1 MTVKEWLQYGRKL
14 NDEVEQLKYAQRQ
27 ALELAC
33 ETSIDMNNE
42 KVQTSGG
49 NATERKFIAYADYSK
64 MLDEKIDE
72 LVDYRVRMLN
82 LINRLDNTI
91 YRTLLIARYI
101 NCKTWEQIADEMGYD
116 LRWIYRLHGKALK
129 AIESHYKSVI

>member
-1 MTVKEWLQYGRKL
+1 
-14 NDEVEQLKYAQRQ
+14 
-27 ALELAC
+27 
-33 ETSIDMNNE
+33 
-42 KVQTSGG
+42 
-49 NATERKFIAYADYSK
+49 
-64 MLDEKIDE
+64 
-72 LVDYRVRMLN
+72 MLN